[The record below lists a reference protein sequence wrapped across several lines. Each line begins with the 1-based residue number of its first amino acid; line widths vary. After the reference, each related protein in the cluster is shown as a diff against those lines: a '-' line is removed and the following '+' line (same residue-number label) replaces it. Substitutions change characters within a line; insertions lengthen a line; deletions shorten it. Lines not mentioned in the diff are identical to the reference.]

1 MGIDIELLG
10 TDKKTRY
17 NIWTIEL
24 FCLIHAYA
32 LRKVTRKEFNTM
44 LIILGQEYHK
54 SRGKGTEFDEGAMT
68 EGLDKTLHKDGIKT
82 DEHGKPSVN
91 RTIFVEKFP
100 EDLLAMLPFHGDIQ
114 DGMGYGIRV
123 EPPIETDDI
132 TEADIKLFQYFIGHF
147 ERLDR
152 YNKIIGGGQVFDNF
166 THSNGE
172 KLTPSECEKLLMP
185 TAMMLLTMTK
195 KESKQ
200 FWDEVTEVLGD
211 DALSDHSNIMFTLLY
226 VVKNDISIRVT

>member
-10 TDKKTRY
+10 TDKKAWFD
-17 NIWTIEL
+17 IWTIEL

-32 LRKVTRKEFNTM
+32 LRKVTRKEFNTL

-54 SRGKGTEFDEGAMT
+54 SRGKETGFEVGALAEGI
-68 EGLDKTLHKDGIKT
+68 DKTLHKDGIKT

-132 TEADIKLFQYFIGHF
+132 TEADMKLFQYFIGHF

-152 YNKIIGGGQVFDNF
+152 YNEMIDGGQAFDDF
-166 THSNGE
+166 THSNGATI
-172 KLTPSECEKLLMP
+172 TPNECEKLFMP
-185 TAMMLLTMTK
+185 TVMMLTSMTK
-195 KESKQ
+195 KETKDFQ
-200 FWDEVTEVLGD
+200 DEITEIMGD
-211 DALSDHSNIMFTLLY
+211 DALSNHASMMFTLFY

>member
-10 TDKKTRY
+10 TDKKVWY

-32 LRKVTRKEFNTM
+32 LRKVTRKQFNTM

-54 SRGKGTEFDEGAMT
+54 SRGKETEFDEGALT
-68 EGLDKTLHKDGIKT
+68 EGLDKTPHKDGVNT
-82 DEHGKPSVN
+82 DDHVKPLVN

-100 EDLLAMLPFHGDIQ
+100 EDLLAILPFHGDIQ

-123 EPPIETDDI
+123 EPPIETEDI
-132 TEADIKLFQYFIGHF
+132 TEADLKLFRYFIGHF

-152 YNKIIGGGQVFDNF
+152 YNEMIGGGQVFDNF

-172 KLTPSECEKLLMP
+172 KITPSESEKLLMP
-185 TAMMLLTMTK
+185 TAMMVLTMTK
-195 KESKQ
+195 KELKD
-200 FWDEVTEVLGD
+200 FWDEVTEILGD
-211 DALSDHSNIMFTLLY
+211 DALRDHSSIMGTLLY
-226 VVKNDISIRVT
+226 IVQNEISIRVT